1 LSAQPAGTEIKYTL
15 EPVDY
20 QRYYSY
26 LYSRQLP
33 LWAQIVIPTCLI
45 LPTIYVI
52 AIGRNPLDYPIVAMC
67 LIGFALFW
75 WIRRIALR
83 SPAQPQTSPERL
95 LRLTPAG
102 VQQTVDAETE
112 TVLWIDII
120 DITRTKEH
128 LYLFVSAN
136 TAFVIPVRAFPDAQ
150 AAEAFYQQALQL
162 RDAYMEHPFSV
173 EATSAQGVSEHESET
188 ASTKNHAPEDNS
200 PEQV

>member
-1 LSAQPAGTEIKYTL
+1 LSVHPPSTEIRYTL

-33 LWAQIVIPTCLI
+33 LWAQATLPICLA
-45 LPTIYVI
+45 LPALYVI

-67 LIGFALFW
+67 MIGFVLYW
-75 WIRRIALR
+75 WIRRVALR

-120 DITRTKEH
+120 DIVQAKGY
-128 LYLFVSAN
+128 LYLFVSTN
-136 TAFVIPVRAFPDAQ
+136 TAFVVPARAFPDAQ
-150 AAEAFYQQALQL
+150 TFAAFYQQAIQL
-162 RDAYMEHPFSV
+162 RDAYMEHPFSA
-173 EATSAQGVSEHESET
+173 EAASRNESPSDAAEEAISED
-188 ASTKNHAPEDNS
+188 KP
-200 PEQV
+200 PEQP